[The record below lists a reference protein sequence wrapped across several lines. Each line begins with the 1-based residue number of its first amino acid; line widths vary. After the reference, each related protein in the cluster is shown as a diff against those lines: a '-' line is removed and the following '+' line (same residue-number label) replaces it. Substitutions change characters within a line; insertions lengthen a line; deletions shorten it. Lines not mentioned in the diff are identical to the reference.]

1 MNKEKAIRIL
11 RVVEMFLVVFLIG
24 AVVWSMVDDKT
35 QRVELRIA
43 QQELIEQMQIDHEK
57 ELLEYQAQTYDYYN
71 AKILSRTNSGYKYQY
86 EVLINGVQ
94 YTVISENHFSVD
106 ETAVAW
112 VRDLKSIVLLKLR

>member
-1 MNKEKAIRIL
+1 MKKDFETGF
-11 RVVEMFLVVFLIG
+11 VVLFFLLVVLFLFLL
-24 AVVWSMVDDKT
+24 VKVNFEKT
-35 QRVELRIA
+35 DLVLDNQA
-43 QQELIEQMQIDHEK
+43 QQELNEQLQLEHEQ

-94 YTVISENHFSVD
+94 YTIISENHFSTD
-106 ETAVAW
+106 EIAVAW

>member
-1 MNKEKAIRIL
+1 MKKDFETGF
-11 RVVEMFLVVFLIG
+11 VVLFFLLVVLFLFLL
-24 AVVWSMVDDKT
+24 VKVNFEKT
-35 QRVELRIA
+35 DLVLDNQA
-43 QQELIEQMQIDHEK
+43 QQELNEQLQLEHEQ

-86 EVLINGVQ
+86 EVLINDVQ